1 LGGIVEVSIHR
12 ETDVVARTYI
22 EAERCQI
29 EPNALRDVE
38 CQVAAL
44 PFPDLVSLPHVRLFF
59 WWWRVCV
66 CVCMCVSVCVSQ
78 DRILLNATNLV
89 EEFHWMHVTSVT
101 SQVVRVFGN
110 ARADSSGAV

>member
-44 PFPDLVSLPHVRLFF
+44 PLPDLVSLPHVRLCF
-59 WWWRVCV
+59 WCWCVCVWVWVWVWVCV
-66 CVCMCVSVCVSQ
+66 CGCGYVCVPGS
-78 DRILLNATNLV
+78 DIA
-89 EEFHWMHVTSVT
+89 
-101 SQVVRVFGN
+101 
-110 ARADSSGAV
+110 